1 MKLDRYAN
9 EAAGNLPY
17 GMQRRLEMARAL
29 ASEPQLLLL
38 DEPTAGMN
46 PQETV
51 NMISLIRRVRDEFR
65 VAVLLIEHDM
75 QVVMGLSE
83 RVTVLNYG
91 QKIAEGTPLD
101 VQRNDNVIEAYLG
114 RRHKRPEDEVADGG
128 TH

>member
-1 MKLDRYAN
+1 
-9 EAAGNLPY
+9 
-17 GMQRRLEMARAL
+17 
-29 ASEPQLLLL
+29 
-38 DEPTAGMN
+38 MN

-51 NMISLIRRVRDEFR
+51 NMISLIRRVRDEFG

-114 RRHKRPEDEVADGG
+114 RRHKRPEDEVADGD